1 MKKIVISAALA
12 ASVLTLSAC
21 SSDADESEAV
31 VKTKDGEVTKEE
43 FYQELQNQ
51 AGEQVLNQLVLEE
64 VLKSNYEVSDEEVD
78 KELQKIK
85 DQTGDQFED
94 LLKQSNIKDEDEFKE
109 TLRLSLL
116 QEKAA
121 TEDIEVKEEEV
132 KEYYDR
138 MKTELQASHILVE
151 DEETAKEVEQKL
163 ADGGDFAELAKEY
176 STDTSAESGG
186 ELGWFGPGQ
195 MVEEFEDAAY
205 GLEKGEVSDP
215 VQTSYGFHII
225 KLTDT
230 REVEDVGSYEDE
242 KAEIERT
249 LKSSK
254 LDQAAIQEKM
264 DQIIEDANPDVKID
278 QFKDLFDKE
287 EADSEQQ
294 TEE

>member
-1 MKKIVISAALA
+1 
-12 ASVLTLSAC
+12 
-21 SSDADESEAV
+21 
-31 VKTKDGEVTKEE
+31 
-43 FYQELQNQ
+43 
-51 AGEQVLNQLVLEE
+51 
-64 VLKSNYEVSDEEVD
+64 
-78 KELQKIK
+78 
-85 DQTGDQFED
+85 
-94 LLKQSNIKDEDEFKE
+94 
-109 TLRLSLL
+109 
-116 QEKAA
+116 
-121 TEDIEVKEEEV
+121 
-132 KEYYDR
+132 
-138 MKTELQASHILVE
+138 
-151 DEETAKEVEQKL
+151 
-163 ADGGDFAELAKEY
+163 
-176 STDTSAESGG
+176 
-186 ELGWFGPGQ
+186 